1 MASKKKTLLKQ
12 KRTRHVS
19 LLNEDIAKQV
29 KQHIM
34 EGKTIQDIAP
44 LINIK
49 EATIYGWKY
58 DNVMGFADMLEK
70 AEAEAELKR
79 VKDFSKRLLQ
89 MEERE
94 QGKINTPLLA
104 IKQRE
109 VADLRGSLINARRI
123 YDNKAVNN
131 TVVVLPTPI
140 LGSLIEAE
148 AVNTEKTLINKG
160 KSNVAK

>member
-1 MASKKKTLLKQ
+1 MASKKKTLLKP
-12 KRTRHVS
+12 KRTKHET
-19 LLNEDIAKQV
+19 LLDETLAKTI
-29 KQHIM
+29 KQHVV
-34 EGKTIQDIAP
+34 EGKTLRDIATIVN
-44 LINIK
+44 INEK
-49 EATIYGWKY
+49 TIYNWKH
-58 DNVMGFADMLEK
+58 DNVLGFADMLEK

-79 VKDFSKRLLQ
+79 IQEFSKRLLQ

-94 QGKINTPLLA
+94 EGRLNTPLLA

-140 LGSLIEAE
+140 LGSLVEAE
-148 AVNTEKTLINKG
+148 VVNTEKSLENKD
-160 KSNVAK
+160 S

>member
-1 MASKKKTLLKQ
+1 MASKKKTLLRP

-29 KQHIM
+29 KQYIM
-34 EGKTIQDIAP
+34 EGKN
-44 LINIK
+44 LK
-49 EATIYGWKY
+49 ECAALVKVNENTLYQWKW
-58 DNVMGFADMLEK
+58 DNTLGFADMLEK

-79 VKDFSKRLLQ
+79 VQDFSKRLLQ
-89 MEERE
+89 YNEVEE
-94 QGKINTPLLA
+94 GKINTPLLA

-140 LGSLIEAE
+140 LGSLVEAE
-148 AVNTEKTLINKG
+148 VINTENTLEDKD
-160 KSNVAK
+160 V